1 MQPFYDNLRQDVE
14 TVLCSPSVDS
24 SSTIAVSPVK
34 LIREKWRSL
43 ILSAVEMIRDGD
55 GTMDDAT
62 EDDATDDATGDEATN
77 NVAVEIDD
85 VLDKLLDNA
94 IEAYGSSPRD
104 VYEAISCPA
113 LAKDDLIRALSG
125 QTYYN
130 LRDTVLRLGGLEAG
144 NQSSD
149 TLFQIQ
155 APLPET
161 FTGFEVQFKSHWIK
175 TLVLGQL
182 GSLDHLDIAVMIRE
196 MKVVTHSSTLAG
208 FLYEG
213 FVAKVLAAGVS
224 SDLVLMKAKD
234 GAATFFVPND
244 GPTIES
250 PFNRPRE
257 RSYPFLSTGPLAL
270 KLNISPEKSLSDY
283 FWIPIVPNNPLFD
296 AFVIEF
302 KDSAGE
308 FYAVIWI
315 LQITL
320 GQNHGGSSE
329 GYQLIS

>member
-1 MQPFYDNLRQDVE
+1 MQPFYGNLRQDVE

-34 LIREKWRSL
+34 SIRIGWRSL
-43 ILSAVEMIRDGD
+43 ILFTVEMIRDAD
-55 GTMDDAT
+55 GTMDDET
-62 EDDATDDATGDEATN
+62 EDDATDDAAGDDATN
-77 NVAVEIDD
+77 NVTVEMDD

-94 IEAYGSSPRD
+94 IEAYGLSPRD
-104 VYEAISCPA
+104 VYEAISLPA
-113 LAKDDLIRALSG
+113 LAKNDLIRALLG

-130 LRDTVLRLGGLEAG
+130 LRDTVLRLERLEAG
-144 NQSSD
+144 NEFSH
-149 TLFQIQ
+149 TIFQIQ

-175 TLVLGQL
+175 TLVLGHL
-182 GSLDHLDIAVMIRE
+182 ESLYHLDTAVMIQE
-196 MKVVTHSSTLAG
+196 MKAVTHSSALAG

-213 FVAKVLAAGVS
+213 FAAQELAAGVS
-224 SDLVLMKAKD
+224 SDLVSMKPKD
-234 GAATFFVPND
+234 GTATFFIPKERH
-244 GPTIES
+244 TIES
-250 PFNRPRE
+250 PFIQPRE